1 LTTYLNK
8 IYLKLV
14 LTSLLALLLC
24 LNIQA
29 QSNFHKMTISAGVG
43 ITQSF
48 ADVVKN
54 DFGTA
59 GYGTFDYYLTPF
71 LSLGFEGQMGEIN
84 GGDAFNDPYNRQ
96 FTNRYKAF
104 NFNGK
109 VSLGALI
116 DYERTGF
123 ANAIKGLYI
132 GAGAGVIMN
141 SMKFIQ
147 RINTSD
153 GSKFPG
159 LDNSKDLYIPLN
171 LGINFNFMN
180 RSGYYKYGIN
190 INYQS
195 NITLGEGLDGY
206 DDSSITFKNGNPDI
220 YTYFS
225 LGFRYHFG
233 SIGLSSKTLY

>member
-1 LTTYLNK
+1 MPTYLNK
-8 IYLKLV
+8 IYLKPV
-14 LTSLLALLLC
+14 LASLLALLIC
-24 LNIQA
+24 LNSQA
-29 QSNFHKMTISAGVG
+29 QSNFHKMTVGAGVG

-48 ADVVKN
+48 ADVKKN

-59 GYGTFDYYLTPF
+59 GYGTFDYYFTPF
-71 LSLGFEGQMGEIN
+71 VNLGLEGQMGEIN
-84 GGDAFNDPYNRQ
+84 GGDVHKDPNNRQ
-96 FTNRYKAF
+96 FTNRYKTF
-104 NFNGK
+104 NLNGK
-109 VSLGALI
+109 IAIGALI
-116 DYERTGF
+116 NYERTGF
-123 ANAIKGLYI
+123 TNAIKGLYI

-141 SMKFIQ
+141 DMKFIQ
-147 RINTSD
+147 RVNPNGEST
-153 GSKFPG
+153 FPG
-159 LDNSKDLYIPLN
+159 LDSSKDLYIPLN
-171 LGINFNFMN
+171 LGINFSFMN

-206 DDSSITFKNGNPDI
+206 DDSSLTFKNGKPDI